1 MKSKVHKLDID
12 KLVPVS
18 VHLSKLSDAIKN
30 GDVKKDVY
38 NAKIKNIE
46 DKMPSIT
53 NLDITVVPT
62 TIVNEIRNVRDLV
75 KKSRLR
81 CKNIRNRK

>member
-62 TIVNEIRNVRDLV
+62 TIENEIRNVRDLV

>member
-46 DKMPSIT
+46 DEMPSIT
-53 NLDITVVPT
+53 NLGITVVPT
-62 TIVNEIRNVRDLV
+62 TIENEIRNVRDLV